1 MQILGIRMI
10 MNIAYLAS
18 SSEKQSVL
26 QSAAAGIG
34 GIIAPGIGTT
44 VIYGALMFLWSAAE
58 SYVDYAALVQGDRV
72 PIFKTEASWRTDLE
86 SILAEAA
93 NVVEGEKGR
102 EEEGA
107 DYEMYLRML
116 LLMQNTDTLLE
127 RIGSVIQLNLHKNDR
142 DFLLTDMATAFEVRT
157 VLRGWDGTYGA
168 KAFLEY
174 R

>member
-10 MNIAYLAS
+10 MNMAYLAS
-18 SSEKQSVL
+18 SPEKQTVL

-58 SYVDYAALVQGDRV
+58 SYVDYASLVQEGRV

-86 SILAEAA
+86 SILEEAA
-93 NVVEGEKGR
+93 DAMEGGNGK
-102 EEEGA
+102 EEEGL
-107 DYEMYLRML
+107 DYEMYLRM
-116 LLMQNTDTLLE
+116 QDTETLLE

-142 DFLLTDMATAFEVRT
+142 DFLLADMAAAFEVRT
-157 VLRGWDGTYGA
+157 VLQGRDGVYEA

>member
-1 MQILGIRMI
+1 MWI
-10 MNIAYLAS
+10 MPLWYKGTEFQS
-18 SSEKQSVL
+18 SRQRLRGE
-26 QSAAAGIG
+26 
-34 GIIAPGIGTT
+34 
-44 VIYGALMFLWSAAE
+44 
-58 SYVDYAALVQGDRV
+58 R
-72 PIFKTEASWRTDLE
+72 DLE